1 MADEQ
6 SFNIQR
12 LYLKEATLE
21 QPNSP
26 EILLAQEQPD
36 VEVSLDVAI
45 EPTSPQPN
53 IYEVIVTA
61 TVHAKSKDK
70 ILFQV
75 MCKQAG
81 LFEIRDVNEMQL
93 AAVLNVV
100 CPQII
105 YPYLR
110 SSVTDLIVRGSFTP
124 VHLAELNFRAMYEQ
138 RLAQQRTQ
146 GQGQGKGQTVTFS
159 ANQKNG

>member
-1 MADEQ
+1 MADQ
-6 SFNIQR
+6 QVFNIQR

-26 EILLAQEQPD
+26 ELLLAQEQPN
-36 VEVSLDVAI
+36 VEISLDVAI

-53 IYEVIVTA
+53 VHEIIVTA

-70 ILFQV
+70 TLFRA

-81 LFEIRDVNEMQL
+81 LFEVRNINEMQL

-110 SSVTDLIVRGSFTP
+110 SSINDLIVRASFMP

-138 RLAQQRTQ
+138 RLAQQRT
-146 GQGQGKGQTVTFS
+146 GKGQTVTFG
-159 ANQKNG
+159 ANQNNG

>member
-1 MADEQ
+1 MSDQQA
-6 SFNIQR
+6 FNIQR
-12 LYLKEATLE
+12 IYLKEATLE

-26 EILLAQEQPD
+26 ALLLEQDQPNIEI
-36 VEVSLDVAI
+36 SLDVVI
-45 EPTSPQPN
+45 EPTSVRPN
-53 IYEVIVTA
+53 IHEVIVNA
-61 TVHAKSKDK
+61 TVLAKSKDK
-70 ILFQV
+70 ILFRA

-81 LFEIRDVNEMQL
+81 LFEILNVGEMQL

-138 RLAQQRTQ
+138 RLAKQRTQ
-146 GQGQGKGQTVTFS
+146 GQTAAPGAPLKTG
-159 ANQKNG
+159 